1 MDQGLSEAE
10 WNAVPDRKD
19 QDAASNS
26 RKSADRRIALTGGL
40 LLLATLV
47 GVFLVFDFVDDQR
60 EREMRAWQVR
70 LGIVADSRVA
80 EVDKWVARQQ
90 AEIATLAA
98 NATVQLFVTEFS
110 LASGQLGNVTD
121 AEAQIEYLENLL
133 LVTADRSGFTGPLLG
148 PDVPANVERRALG
161 GLALVDRQGRLLAAT
176 PGLRLPQLP
185 PDAGLRP
192 EGGISGPALDETGTA
207 SLLFH
212 APVYPLQVNP
222 QAGAEIGYILGIKQV
237 AGELFALLEQPG
249 AIEETLETTLLRA
262 TGDGIE
268 YLSPLAD
275 GSAPLSRSFAR
286 NTPSL
291 AAAFALDEP
300 GGFALMRDYRDEEVL
315 VTGRRLAVLPWSLA
329 VKIDRAEALA
339 DSESRLNRL
348 LGILLLTVGLV
359 AAAILAAWRHGAS
372 RRSAEAARLYRE
384 TADALEHQRNLLR
397 LVTDSQP
404 TSIFIVDE
412 EGQYRFAN
420 KVAAEAV
427 GIASDD
433 LLGKSIQAVL
443 GPASAERYLELNAGA
458 LEAGDTTSGEV
469 RLNGGAQT
477 KVLVSDHIPM
487 LPSSELPKSV
497 LVVERDI
504 TAEVTERERRERA
517 LDRLVQTLV
526 GIVDRRDPYAAE
538 HSQRVGRLSRQL
550 AEEMALDAVDCETA
564 RFAGTLMN
572 LGKILVPE
580 SLLTSNATLTDAER
594 RQVHESLTA
603 TADLLSGVEFSG
615 PVVESLRQAQE
626 RVDGSGGPRGLQAD
640 EILVTARIIAVANAY
655 VGMVSPRAHRPSLS
669 IDQAT
674 ATLMEA
680 AGTTYDRRA
689 VAALVNYLDNKGGR
703 NAWSVATT
711 PTA

>member
-1 MDQGLSEAE
+1 MPQQADRDPTRTTRQG
-10 WNAVPDRKD
+10 
-19 QDAASNS
+19 
-26 RKSADRRIALTGGL
+26 ADRRIALTGGL
-40 LLLATLV
+40 LLLATLF
-47 GVFLVFDFVDDQR
+47 GVYLVFDFVADQR

-90 AEIATLAA
+90 AEIATLAG
-98 NATVQLFVTEFS
+98 NATVQLFVTELS
-110 LASGQLGNVTD
+110 LAGGRLGEVTD
-121 AEAQIEYLENLL
+121 AEAQIEYLQNLL

-148 PDVPANVERRALG
+148 PDVPANVDRRALG
-161 GLALVDRQGRLLAAT
+161 GLALVDGQGRLLAAT
-176 PGLRLPQLP
+176 PGLRLPALP
-185 PDAGLRP
+185 ADAGLLP
-192 EGGISGPALDETGTA
+192 DGGIAGPTLDETGTP
-207 SLLFH
+207 SLLFY

-222 QAGAEIGYILGIKQV
+222 QPGAEIGYILGVKQI
-237 AGELFALLEQPG
+237 AGELFALLAQPG
-249 AIEETLETTLLRA
+249 AIEDSLETLLLRA
-262 TGDGIE
+262 TGNGIE

-291 AAAFALDEP
+291 ASAFALDEP
-300 GGFALMRDYRDEEVL
+300 GGFALMRDYRDTEVL
-315 VTGRRLAVLPWSLA
+315 VTGRRLAALPWTLA

-339 DSESRLNRL
+339 DSEARLNRL

-372 RRSAEAARLYRE
+372 RRAAEAARLFRE
-384 TADALEHQRNLLR
+384 TAEALEHQRNLLR
-397 LVTDSQP
+397 LVTDHQP

-412 EGQYRFAN
+412 TGRYRFAN
-420 KVAAEAV
+420 KVAAQAA
-427 GIASDD
+427 GIGSDD

-443 GPASAERYLELNAGA
+443 GPASAERYLALNAGA
-458 LEAGDTTSGEV
+458 LESGDATSGEV
-469 RLNGGAQT
+469 RLNGSAQT

-487 LPSSELPKSV
+487 QPNRELPKSV

-517 LDRLVQTLV
+517 LDRLVQALV

-550 AEEMALDAVDCETA
+550 AEEMGLDAVERETA

-626 RVDGSGGPRGLQAD
+626 HVDGSGGPRGLKQD

-669 IDQAT
+669 TDEAT
-674 ATLMEA
+674 ATLMAA
-680 AGTTYDRRA
+680 AGSAYDRRV

-703 NAWSVATT
+703 DAFAAADT
-711 PTA
+711 PPA

>member
-1 MDQGLSEAE
+1 MPQHA
-10 WNAVPDRKD
+10 DRD
-19 QDAASNS
+19 PTDTT
-26 RKSADRRIALTGGL
+26 RKGADRRIALSAGL
-40 LLLATLV
+40 LLLATLF
-47 GVFLVFDFVDDQR
+47 GVFLVFDFVGDQR

-90 AEIATLAA
+90 AEIATLAG
-98 NATVQLFVTEFS
+98 NGTVQLFVTEFS
-110 LASGQLGNVTD
+110 LAGGQLSEVTD
-121 AEAQIEYLENLL
+121 ADAQIEYLQNLL
-133 LVTADRSGFTGPLLG
+133 LVSADRSGFTGPLLG
-148 PDVPANVERRALG
+148 PDVPANVDRRALG
-161 GLALVDRQGRLLAAT
+161 GLALVDRQGRLLAST
-176 PGLRLPQLP
+176 PGLRLPSLP
-185 PDAGLRP
+185 ADAGLLP
-192 EGGISGPALDETGTA
+192 EGGIAGPTLDETGMP
-207 SLLFH
+207 SLLFY

-222 QAGAEIGYILGIKQV
+222 QAGTEIGYILGVKQI
-237 AGELFALLEQPG
+237 ATELFALLAQPG
-249 AIEETLETTLLRA
+249 AIEETLETVLLRA
-262 TGDGIE
+262 TGTGIE

-275 GSAPLSRSFAR
+275 GSTALSRSFAR

-315 VTGRRLAVLPWSLA
+315 VTGRQLAALPWSLA

-348 LGILLLTVGLV
+348 LAVLLLTVGLV

-372 RRSAEAARLYRE
+372 RRAAESARLYRE
-384 TADALEHQRNLLR
+384 TADALEHQRDLLR
-397 LVTDSQP
+397 LVTDNQP

-412 EGQYRFAN
+412 GGQYRFAN

-427 GIASDD
+427 GIESDD

-443 GPASAERYLELNAGA
+443 GPASAERYLKLNAGA
-458 LEAGDTTSGEV
+458 LESGDATSGEV
-469 RLNGGAQT
+469 RLNGSAQT

-550 AEEMALDAVDCETA
+550 AEEMGLDAVDCETA

-580 SLLTSNATLTDAER
+580 ALLTSNATLTDAER

-626 RVDGSGGPRGLQAD
+626 HVDGSGGPRGLKQD

-655 VGMVSPRAHRPSLS
+655 VGMVSPRAHRPGLS
-669 IDQAT
+669 IDRAT
-674 ATLMEA
+674 DTLMEA
-680 AGTTYDRRA
+680 AGTTYDRRV

-703 NAWSVATT
+703 EAWTMSDAH
-711 PTA
+711 PS